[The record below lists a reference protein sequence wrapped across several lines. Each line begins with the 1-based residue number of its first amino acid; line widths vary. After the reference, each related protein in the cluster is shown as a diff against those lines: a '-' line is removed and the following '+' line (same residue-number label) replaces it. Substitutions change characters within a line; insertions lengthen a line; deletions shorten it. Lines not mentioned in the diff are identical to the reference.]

1 MDQDIFSYSTTS
13 PSNVLMPG
21 VIKITEPLDSTL
33 NYFEFKIIAGSKLC
47 IGVGTADYPLDMMPG
62 WGLNSVSYHAI
73 DGKCFAQSQQGIKFG
88 PTCSVGDRM
97 GCGVDFR
104 SHDVS
109 LNLINV
115 FFTKNG
121 KLVGSSVRIKIP
133 SGGLH
138 PLIGMCN
145 EEDKVQYSGCQHY
158 LPQTLKGMSEFDSKV
173 ERERRGGKHT

>member
-1 MDQDIFSYSTTS
+1 
-13 PSNVLMPG
+13 MPG
-21 VIKITEPLDSTL
+21 VVKITEPLDSSL

-73 DGKCFAQSQQGIKFG
+73 DGKCFAQSQQGLNFG
-88 PTCSVGDRM
+88 PTCSVGDQM

-109 LNLINV
+109 LDLINV

-121 KLVGSSVRIKIP
+121 QLIGDSVRIKIP

-138 PLIGMCN
+138 PLIGMCS
-145 EEDKVQYSGCQHY
+145 EEDKVQHSGCRHY
-158 LPQTLKGMSEFDSKV
+158 LPQTLKGTLELAIISELRGKNERV
-173 ERERRGGKHT
+173 ENVSR